1 MIKSQEEIKTM
12 EKIKGCFDCK
22 DMKCSEGK
30 GVCTKY
36 SVIVMKGRC
45 PTDDYLVCLGVEKK

>member
-1 MIKSQEEIKTM
+1 MDEIKNCYTC
-12 EKIKGCFDCK
+12 EN
-22 DMKCSEGK
+22 MKCSEGK